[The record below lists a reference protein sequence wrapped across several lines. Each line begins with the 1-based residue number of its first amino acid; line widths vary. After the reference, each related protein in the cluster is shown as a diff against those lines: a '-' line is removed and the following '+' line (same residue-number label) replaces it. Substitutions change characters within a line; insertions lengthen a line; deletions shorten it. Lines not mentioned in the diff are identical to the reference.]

1 MISCHHD
8 GWHGQNVTLGVSRSV
23 AQEDE
28 MAWATP
34 WQGAWLLPP
43 CYHPAGFLCWGLR
56 PLCLPGWRV
65 GTAQDTRRS
74 SGWESG
80 GWGSPLSP
88 WPLWG
93 ELTSG
98 GMRGQKPTA
107 PGGALASSS
116 WDKPGG
122 GVGGGAHGGGGEGSL
137 QRGLAQRGPCGTA
150 RMGGLRV
157 IGGAPWAGV
166 LESLGTTG
174 R

>member
-8 GWHGQNVTLGVSRSV
+8 GWHGQNVTPGVARSV

-28 MAWATP
+28 MAWVTP

-56 PLCLPGWRV
+56 PMCLPGWRV
-65 GTAQDTRRS
+65 GTAQDTRHG

-80 GWGSPLSP
+80 GWGSRLSP

-93 ELTSG
+93 ELNSG

-122 GVGGGAHGGGGEGSL
+122 GFGGGARRGGGEGSL
-137 QRGLAQRGPCGTA
+137 QWGLAQRGPSGTA